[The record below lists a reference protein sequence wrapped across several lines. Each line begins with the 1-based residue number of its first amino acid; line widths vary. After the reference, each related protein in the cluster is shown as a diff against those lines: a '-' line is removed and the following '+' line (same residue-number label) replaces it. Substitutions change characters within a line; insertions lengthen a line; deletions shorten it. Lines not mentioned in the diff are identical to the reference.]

1 MKIWATNWK
10 MNFSIHKS
18 HKGLNSRIC
27 EKCLWVNGG
36 KDSIQI
42 GEEAEKLIVI
52 SQRRETQILINMW
65 KKISTSLIIEKWKF
79 KT

>member
-10 MNFSIHKS
+10 MNFPIHKS
-18 HKGLNSRIC
+18 NKGLIARIC

-36 KDSIQI
+36 KGSIQI

-52 SQRRETQILINMW
+52 SQRRETQILINIW
-65 KKISTSLIIEKWKF
+65 KKF
-79 KT
+79 QPH